1 MDSNS
6 LSAESS
12 SMKPFSD
19 PPVANPISMHTWYT
33 IEYSI
38 LIANNHVRMLAISLL
53 FFPSTWIH
61 LDRESSAS
69 SDVHINHLITR
80 PDQAI

>member
-1 MDSNS
+1 MDSNFFHV
-6 LSAESS
+6 ESS

-38 LIANNHVRMLAISLL
+38 LIPNNHVRMLAVSLL
-53 FFPSTWIH
+53 FFPGTWIH

-69 SDVHINHLITR
+69 SDVHANHLITR
-80 PDQAI
+80 PDQAT